1 MKFCDKNIYSFEATQ
16 TNFKL
21 MQQALKL
28 NNSSRI
34 IPINKGLGA
43 KKKHYANRRLFKWF
57 EFSGAT
63 QQ

>member
-21 MQQALKL
+21 MQQTLKL
-28 NNSSRI
+28 NNSSHI
-34 IPINKGLGA
+34 IPINKGLVT
-43 KKKHYANRRLFKWF
+43 KKHYVNQRLFKWF

-63 QQ
+63 RQ